1 MLNKKIVTFAV
12 FLAIGLGVAAVGYGD
27 ITGQVD
33 FTKSYDQVD
42 AEITDIT
49 YESYVVQT
57 GPTKIEGTDV
67 MRHQPKVEYMY
78 LYEGESYTNE
88 LRLTPYRGSI
98 EDTKQQV
105 AENYNVG
112 DEKTLY
118 VSERSPKDSMQS
130 EPNDL
135 TSYLLVAFGLIISL
149 CTILLGNRSR
159 KA

>member
-12 FLAIGLGVAAVGYGD
+12 FLAIGLGVVAVGYGD

-49 YESYVVQT
+49 YESYVIQT
-57 GPTKIEGTDV
+57 GPTTIDGTDV
-67 MRHQPKVEYMY
+67 KHHQPTVEYMY
-78 LYEGESYTNE
+78 SYDGENYTTE
-88 LRLTPYRGSI
+88 SRLTPYRGSI
-98 EDTKQQV
+98 EEVKQRV
-105 AENYNVG
+105 GENYNIG

-118 VSERSPKDSMQS
+118 VSERSPEDSRQY
-130 EPNDL
+130 EPSNL
-135 TSYLLVAFGLIISL
+135 TSYLLVALGLIISL
-149 CTILLGNRSR
+149 CTVLLANRSR